1 MRRVVIVGMGIYSS
15 IGTNKKEVLESLRK
29 GFCGIGMDPSREG
42 FNSKLTG
49 IVPIPDKIPQHIRRY
64 MAPQTC
70 YMYNAL
76 NRALSTLIR
85 GESAEVTFTSDRTE
99 NSAYK
104 AVVTRKDDLYILEL
118 HDLDTD
124 ELKMSIEQ
132 CPKIFNDFDI
142 GSEFYINYKPN
153 DN

>member
-1 MRRVVIVGMGIYSS
+1 MRRVVIVGMGIYFS

-29 GFCGIGMDPSREG
+29 GFCRMDPSREG
-42 FNSKLTG
+42 LNSELTR

-76 NRALSTLIR
+76 NRALSTLIH
-85 GESAEVTFTSDRTE
+85 GESAEVTFTFDRTE

-104 AVVTRKDDLYILEL
+104 AVVIRKDDLYILEL

-124 ELKMSIEQ
+124 ELKMYIEQ

>member
-1 MRRVVIVGMGIYSS
+1 MKHKIYLKVVKGRWYI
-15 IGTNKKEVLESLRK
+15 SLGCK
-29 GFCGIGMDPSREG
+29 GYKS
-42 FNSKLTG
+42 T
-49 IVPIPDKIPQHIRRY
+49 Y
-64 MAPQTC
+64 
-70 YMYNAL
+70 AL
-76 NRALSTLIR
+76 NRALSTLIH

-104 AVVTRKDDLYILEL
+104 AVVTRKDNLYILEL